1 MRKIS
6 KEELNRILEEEEMG
20 IRADLS
26 YIDLSNLDLRN
37 INLCN
42 ANLRFTCLEGANL
55 RGANL
60 RYADLEHVN
69 LSNADLTSA
78 NLENADLSN
87 ANLVRTDLMYTNLNN
102 ARLKYANLSNASLRR
117 SGLKH
122 ADLRYA
128 NLRNADLEHAN
139 LRHTDLSN
147 ARLVGTNLQDIKVDI
162 HTTGY
167 GLACPEKG
175 SFVGYKKAG
184 GCIVELL
191 IPEDAK
197 RSSATSAKCRC
208 SKAKVLDIED
218 IETGEKVEEI
228 GSNYDNNFIYKT
240 GETVSVDNFDDNR
253 WNECTSGIHFFI
265 NKNHAIEY

>member
-69 LSNADLTSA
+69 LSNA
-78 NLENADLSN
+78 
-87 ANLVRTDLMYTNLNN
+87 
-102 ARLKYANLSNASLRR
+102 
-117 SGLKH
+117 
-122 ADLRYA
+122 
-128 NLRNADLEHAN
+128 
-139 LRHTDLSN
+139 DLSN

>member
-1 MRKIS
+1 MIKIS
-6 KEELNRILEEEEMG
+6 REELNRILEEEKMG
-20 IRADLS
+20 IQSDLNYVDLS
-26 YIDLSNLDLRN
+26 YVDLSNIDLRY
-37 INLCN
+37 
-42 ANLRFTCLEGANL
+42 ANLRYANLEGANL
-55 RGANL
+55 RDANL
-60 RYADLEHVN
+60 KYTDLEHVN

-87 ANLVRTDLMYTNLNN
+87 A
-102 ARLKYANLSNASLRR
+102 SLRR
-117 SGLKH
+117 SDLKH
-122 ADLRYA
+122 ADLKYAILRFTDLKDADLRNANLRCA
-128 NLRNADLEHAN
+128 NLRNADLEHAD

-147 ARLVGTNLQDIKVDI
+147 ARLVGTNLQDIKINI

-208 SKAKVLDIED
+208 SKARVLDIED
-218 IETGEKVEEI
+218 IKTGEKVKEI
-228 GSNYDNNFIYKT
+228 GSNYDNNFISKT
-240 GETVSVDNFDDNR
+240 GEIVTVNDFDNDR
-253 WNECTSGIHFFI
+253 WNECASGIHFFMSRDYAL
-265 NKNHAIEY
+265 NY

>member
-6 KEELNRILEEEEMG
+6 REELNRILEEEKMG
-20 IRADLS
+20 IQADLS
-26 YIDLSNLDLRN
+26 YVDLSYFDLSNIDLRY
-37 INLCN
+37 
-42 ANLRFTCLEGANL
+42 ANLRYVNLEGANL

-60 RYADLEHVN
+60 KYTDLEHVN

-87 ANLVRTDLMYTNLNN
+87 A
-102 ARLKYANLSNASLRR
+102 SLRR
-117 SGLKH
+117 SDLKH
-122 ADLRYA
+122 ADLQYAILRFTDLKDADLRYANLRCA
-128 NLRNADLEHAN
+128 NLRNADLEHAD

-147 ARLVGTNLQDIKVDI
+147 ARLVGTNLQDIKINI

-175 SFVGYKKAG
+175 SFVGYKKAS

-208 SKAKVLDIED
+208 SKARVLDIED
-218 IETGEKVEEI
+218 IRTGEKLKRVR
-228 GSNYDNNFIYKT
+228 SNYDNNFIYRVGKI
-240 GETVSVDNFDDNR
+240 VYVDNFDDDR
-253 WNECTSGIHFFI
+253 WNECATGIHFFMKKD
-265 NKNHAIEY
+265 NAIKY